1 MAEGPTSGATPRN
14 IRRATV
20 DRIFDHNPG
29 TRSLFLQVASGGP
42 LRFTPGQF
50 VSLSIPLSAE
60 TLTRAYSIA
69 SDPESDSLI
78 EICFNRVANGRGTPW
93 LFDRAPGDTID
104 FTGPYGLFVM
114 ERAPSVETVM
124 IAEETAIAPIRPM
137 IRRASRSPGHAPI
150 FLLYGASTPD
160 RILYRHELEEIATRD
175 LGFRLETIIEK
186 HESLYDRLAE
196 IVQRRWIDADANR
209 TRQFYIC
216 GIGKSVSRLR
226 DMLRSAGYER
236 RSVRYE
242 QW

>member
-1 MAEGPTSGATPRN
+1 MAESSASGALTRN
-14 IRRATV
+14 TRRAVV
-20 DRIFDHNPG
+20 DRVFDHNSD

-42 LRFTPGQF
+42 LKFTPGQF
-50 VSLSIPLSAE
+50 ISLSIPLSAE

-137 IRRASRSPGHAPI
+137 IRRASRSQGHAPV
-150 FLLYGASTPD
+150 FLLYGASTTD
-160 RILYRHELEEIATRD
+160 RILYRPDLEETATRD
-175 LGFRLETIIEK
+175 PDFRFETVIEK
-186 HESLYDRLAE
+186 HDSLYDRLGE
-196 IVQRRWIDADANR
+196 IAQRRWIDADANR
-209 TRQFYIC
+209 ARQFYIC

-226 DMLRSAGYER
+226 DLLRSAGYER

>member
-1 MAEGPTSGATPRN
+1 MAGRSASEASARN
-14 IRRATV
+14 LRRAIV
-20 DRIFDHNPG
+20 DRIFNHNSD
-29 TRSLFLQVASGGP
+29 TRSLFLRITSGGP
-42 LRFTPGQF
+42 LKFTPGQF
-50 VSLSIPLSAE
+50 VSLSIPLQSE

-69 SDPESDSLI
+69 SDPESDSMF
-78 EICFNRVANGRGTPW
+78 EMCFNRVANGRGTPW
-93 LFDRAPGDTID
+93 LFDRAAGDSID

-114 ERAPSVETVM
+114 EGAPSVETVM

-137 IRRASRSPGHAPI
+137 IRRASRSQGHAPI

-160 RILYRHELEEIATRD
+160 RILYRSELEETATRD
-175 LGFRLETIIEK
+175 CGFRFETTIEGR
-186 HESLYDRLAE
+186 ESLYDRLAE
-196 IVQRRWIDADANR
+196 IVRHRWIDADANR